1 MTSGQDQVGDPLA
14 VEKPRVSPMAVLF
27 MGILAVSTASVFIRF
42 AQQEASSL
50 MVAFSRNAL
59 ATLMIA
65 PFALRR
71 QGGELRALKRGQIG
85 LVLLSGFFLALHFA
99 TWITSLEYTTVIS
112 SVAIVQ
118 TNPLWVA
125 LLTPLFLRERITR
138 ILGVGL
144 LAALV
149 GGLAVA
155 FGQVCQWGNGGLTCP
170 GLAESLQQGSLLGN
184 FLALCGAWFA
194 AGYVIIGKRL
204 RPTLSLLSYTF
215 CVYGTAAI
223 FLLIAILVSGQSLG
237 GYSSQTYLW
246 LAAIAIFPQLIG
258 HSSFNWALRYLSAA
272 YVSIALLGEPIG
284 SAILALIF
292 LAEIPTEI
300 EIFGGILILGGI
312 LIAARAET
320 AN

>member
-1 MTSGQDQVGDPLA
+1 MTSAQDKTSDSLA
-14 VEKPRVSPMAVLF
+14 VETPRFPPMAVLLV
-27 MGILAVSTASVFIRF
+27 GILAVSTASVFIRF

-50 MVAFSRNAL
+50 VVAFSRNAL
-59 ATLMIA
+59 AALMIA

-71 QGGELRALKRGQIG
+71 QGSELRALKRGQVG
-85 LVLLSGFFLALHFA
+85 LVLLSGLFLALHFA

-118 TNPLWVA
+118 TSPLWVA
-125 LLTPLFLRERITR
+125 LLTPLFLRERIAPM
-138 ILGVGL
+138 LGTGL
-144 LAALV
+144 LVALA

-155 FGQVCQWGNGGLTCP
+155 FGQVCQLGNGVLVCP
-170 GLAESLQQGSLLGN
+170 GLVESFQQGSLLGN

-215 CVYGTAAI
+215 CVYGTAAL
-223 FLLIAILVSGQSLG
+223 FLLMAILATGQSVG
-237 GYSSQTYLW
+237 GYSPQIYLW
-246 LAAIAIFPQLIG
+246 LVAVAIFPQLLG

-292 LAEIPTEI
+292 PEIGST
-300 EIFGGILILGGI
+300 
-312 LIAARAET
+312 T
-320 AN
+320 

>member
-1 MTSGQDQVGDPLA
+1 MKSAQ
-14 VEKPRVSPMAVLF
+14 SPFPEAETPHLPPMMVLLV
-27 MGILAVSTASVFIRF
+27 GILAVSTASVFIRF

-50 MVAFSRNAL
+50 VVAFSRNAL
-59 ATLMIA
+59 AALMIA

-71 QGGELRALKRGQIG
+71 QGQELRALKRWQVG
-85 LVLLSGFFLALHFA
+85 LVVLSGFFLALHFA

-125 LLTPLFLRERITR
+125 LLTPIFLRERISP

-144 LAALV
+144 LVALV

-155 FGQVCQWGNGGLTCP
+155 FGQACQWGGGLKCP
-170 GLAESLQQGSLLGN
+170 GLAASFQQGSLFGN

-204 RPTLSLLSYTF
+204 RPTLSLLSYIF
-215 CVYGTAAI
+215 CVYGAAAL
-223 FLLIAILVSGQSLG
+223 FLLIAILFTGQSMIG
-237 GYSSQTYLW
+237 FSPQIYLW
-246 LAAIAIFPQLIG
+246 LVALAVFPQLLG

-292 LAEIPTEI
+292 LSEVPTVI
-300 EIFGGILILGGI
+300 EIFGGILILCGI
-312 LIAARAET
+312 LIAARAEKIG
-320 AN
+320 

>member
-1 MTSGQDQVGDPLA
+1 MTSAQSESLST
-14 VEKPRVSPMAVLF
+14 EKPNMPPMAVLF
-27 MGILAVSTASVFIRF
+27 VGILAVSTASVFIRF
-42 AQQEASSL
+42 AQNEASSL
-50 MVAFSRNAL
+50 VVAFSRNAL
-59 ATLMIA
+59 AALMIA

-125 LLTPLFLRERITR
+125 LLAPLFLRERITR
-138 ILGVGL
+138 LLVVGL
-144 LAALV
+144 FVALA
-149 GGLAVA
+149 GGMAVA
-155 FGQVCQWGNGGLTCP
+155 LGQVCFFSTDRMVCP
-170 GLAESLQQGSLLGN
+170 GLAESLQHGSLLGN

-246 LAAIAIFPQLIG
+246 LAAIAIFPQLLG

-292 LAEIPTEI
+292 LAEIPSMI
-300 EIFGGILILGGI
+300 EIVGGFLILCGI

-320 AN
+320 SH